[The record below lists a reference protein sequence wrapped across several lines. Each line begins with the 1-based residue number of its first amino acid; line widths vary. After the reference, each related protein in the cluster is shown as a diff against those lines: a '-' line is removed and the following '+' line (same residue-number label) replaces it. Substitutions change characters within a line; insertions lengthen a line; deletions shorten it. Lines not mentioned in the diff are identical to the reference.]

1 VEQATHDISV
11 RLALGAARRDILS
24 LVLGH
29 GMKLAA
35 AGLAIGTAAAA
46 YGASRFLARMLY
58 GVRPTDPA
66 TYAAVTAVLGVIA
79 LLACCLPARRAMRV
93 DPIIALRQE

>member
-46 YGASRFLARMLY
+46 YGA
-58 GVRPTDPA
+58 
-66 TYAAVTAVLGVIA
+66 
-79 LLACCLPARRAMRV
+79 
-93 DPIIALRQE
+93 